1 MSGVSGPSKRK
12 PAAWMEHG
20 LLVLLQ
26 CAEQLHVHV
35 PPEACAIE
43 IDSTPSAVGTVVGTA
58 VVGVGVGA
66 AVPAKR
72 MYGPCTDKLRETR
85 ACSTR
90 SPCACGAPCTGQS
103 AACPLQSLDAT
114 RAPSSTRQASKHIR
128 PATVSARR
136 LYSEDKT
143 EHERMVRE
151 D

>member
-35 PPEACAIE
+35 PPDACAIE

-66 AVPAKR
+66 AVPAR
-72 MYGPCTDKLRETR
+72 RLYGPCVLTGLLKGHSVAGVGHGSSSGRGER
-85 ACSTR
+85 
-90 SPCACGAPCTGQS
+90 GAPAKHSGCTYVELPPV
-103 AACPLQSLDAT
+103 ACVLKRT
-114 RAPSSTRQASKHIR
+114 
-128 PATVSARR
+128 
-136 LYSEDKT
+136 
-143 EHERMVRE
+143 
-151 D
+151 